1 MATITCL
8 NPVVKEAM
16 LEALEE
22 LGISKSIIRK
32 VKKLADC
39 EDESQE
45 IGFGRGGSKVKREPS
60 AYQKHTGEC
69 MKAGRTMA
77 ECAASWKKT
86 KGDS

>member
-8 NPVVKEAM
+8 HPEVKEAM
-16 LEALEE
+16 IEALEE

-45 IGFGRGGSKVKREPS
+45 IGFGRGGTKVKREPS

-77 ECAASWKKT
+77 ECAAQWKTK